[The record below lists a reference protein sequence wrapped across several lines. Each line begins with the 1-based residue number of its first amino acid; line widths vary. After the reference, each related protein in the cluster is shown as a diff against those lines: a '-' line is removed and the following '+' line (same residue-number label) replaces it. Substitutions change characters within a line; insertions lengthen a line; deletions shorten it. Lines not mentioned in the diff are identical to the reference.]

1 MLRVNSFHFEGHSN
15 GYIHHWAI
23 LRKRVIEKRESGCRT
38 GHCNRIRWIAIA
50 TFPEV
55 YAFVFMPNVGFTTG
69 KKPARI
75 HTVQEISAFWKIY
88 TVLLYKKWQVWHRTQ
103 KMMLISLCYLV
114 GNSKIR
120 VAEKW
125 KSLENSNSSYIF
137 IFKNSM
143 HNGKKSLNSYEF
155 EKSGWKSTSKIHFNS
170 IQLWQIFVF
179 IFS

>member
-1 MLRVNSFHFEGHSN
+1 MEFLILDYEGHSN

-23 LRKRVIEKRESGCRT
+23 LRKRVIEKRVSGCRT

-88 TVLLYKKWQVWHRTQ
+88 TVLLYKKWQDWQRTQ
-103 KMMLISLCYLV
+103 KMMLISLRNLFT
-114 GNSKIR
+114 S
-120 VAEKW
+120 W
-125 KSLENSNSSYIF
+125 KLENRTTENWSL
-137 IFKNSM
+137 FK
-143 HNGKKSLNSYEF
+143 
-155 EKSGWKSTSKIHFNS
+155 
-170 IQLWQIFVF
+170 IQTHPTVSFWF
-179 IFS
+179 